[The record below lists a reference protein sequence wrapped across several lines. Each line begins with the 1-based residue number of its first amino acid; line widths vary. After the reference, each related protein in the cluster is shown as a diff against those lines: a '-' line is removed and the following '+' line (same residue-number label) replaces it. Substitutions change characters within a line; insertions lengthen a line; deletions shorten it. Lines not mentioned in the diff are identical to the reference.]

1 MSNLSFTDSNA
12 IDWAWKVDAKD
23 VKSNNVEIKSALM
36 DLTKPVYLAK
46 STNGYGVANATS
58 TSGASDVLAF
68 AQKLNP
74 EDLGD
79 DAYKKQHGVK
89 YAYHGGA
96 MANGIASVELVV
108 ALGKAGFLCS
118 FGAAGLVPD
127 AVEDAIR
134 RIQAELPNGP
144 YAVNLIH
151 APAEEALAWCG

>member
-1 MSNLSFTDSNA
+1 MSNLGFTNNNA
-12 IDWAWKVDAKD
+12 IDWAWKVDASGIKTND
-23 VKSNNVEIKSALM
+23 VEIKSALM

-46 STNGYGVANATS
+46 KGNDLGLANS
-58 TSGASDVLAF
+58 TSSSAVNDVLAF

-79 DAYKKQHGVK
+79 EAYKKQHGVK

-118 FGAAGLVPD
+118 FGAGYSAG
-127 AVEDAIR
+127 AVLLKR
-134 RIQAELPNGP
+134 
-144 YAVNLIH
+144 V
-151 APAEEALAWCG
+151 C